1 MPAGVGV
8 KARSRASPIA
18 LMAAALTLLL
28 GACEQ
33 ETGPTAPQIRPVRA
47 ITIEKREAGST
58 VTLTGRIEAE
68 DEIALGFRI
77 SGRLLQT
84 FGNRGD
90 RVPAGKLVARLESQ
104 NEQNALRRAQA
115 DLTAA
120 RAQLTQARNHH
131 QRQSTLLKQ
140 GWTTRAV
147 YDLAAAAEKTA
158 QSQVQ
163 AAEAHVSEAR
173 DTVGFTELKTDLPGV
188 LTEIGPSAGEVVQAG
203 QMIVR
208 IARKEGRDA
217 VFDAP
222 AQLARSLSK
231 DREITINLTDD
242 RSVTAQGRVREISP
256 QADPVTRTFEIKVAL
271 TNPPPAMRL
280 GATVTG
286 RIVTEGEAVIEIPA
300 AALTRASGQPA
311 VWIVDP
317 SNNTVSMRGVDVLRF
332 DETTVVVS
340 GGLNDG
346 DVVVVAGVQALHPG
360 QTIRLLGKE
369 P

>member
-1 MPAGVGV
+1 MSACIGV
-8 KARSRASPIA
+8 KARSPASPIA
-18 LMAAALTLLL
+18 LAILALTLLL
-28 GACEQ
+28 GGCGQ
-33 ETGPTAPQIRPVRA
+33 ETGKAAPQVRPVRA
-47 ITIEKREAGST
+47 VTIEKREAGST
-58 VTLTGRIEAE
+58 VTLTGRIKAE
-68 DEIALGFRI
+68 DEVALGFRI
-77 SGRLLQT
+77 SGRLLET
-84 FGNRGD
+84 FGSRGD
-90 RVPAGKLVARLESQ
+90 RVAAGKLVARLESQ

-115 DLTAA
+115 DLAAA
-120 RAQLTQARNHH
+120 RAQLTQARNHFD
-131 QRQSTLLKQ
+131 RQSTLLKQ
-140 GWTTRAV
+140 GWVTRAT
-147 YDLAAAAEKTA
+147 YDLAASARTTA
-158 QSQVQ
+158 QSQVA
-163 AAEAHVSEAR
+163 AAEAHVSVAR
-173 DTVGFTELKTDLPGV
+173 DTVGFTELRTNLPGV

-231 DREITINLTDD
+231 DRAITVNLTDD

-271 TNPPPAMRL
+271 TGPPPAMRL

-286 RIVTEGEAVIEIPA
+286 RIVTQGEAVIEIPA
-300 AALTRASGQPA
+300 AALTRTNRQPA

-317 SNNTVSMRGVDVLRF
+317 ANNTVSLRNVDVLRF
-332 DETTVVVS
+332 DEATVVVS
-340 GGLNDG
+340 SGLKDG

-360 QTIRLLGKE
+360 QKIRLLGKE